1 MTAAPATSIP
11 LRLNRTAVVL
21 STLATAVV
29 VLSALGL
36 VLGPVRVPLVDT
48 IRVLLGAP
56 ASDPRWQVI
65 VHSMR
70 LPRVLTAIAAG
81 SGLGVA
87 GLQMQ
92 TLFRNTLADPYVLGV
107 SSGAGLGV
115 AVVVLAT
122 GSGFTAGLAGG
133 SRVGVAFAAAVG
145 AGAVL
150 AVVLSLARWVRSAAT
165 LLLIGV
171 MLGAA
176 STALVSV
183 LLVYADPQRV
193 QQYLLWGLGSF
204 AGTTWQDLRLLL
216 PAVAVGLVAAAL
228 TVRGLNALLL
238 GESYAR
244 TMGIDVRRARL
255 VTVVSASLVAGATTA
270 FCGPIAFLGLAVPH
284 LARLALGTSDHRA
297 VLPATVLMGAVAALV
312 CGIASQLP
320 GTDAVLPINSMTALI
335 GAPIVVLVLVRSFIP
350 LPDAALTIAATVQ
363 SALLAAALFA
373 IGASLRLER
382 LLRSG
387 PRALLAGALSWIAI
401 LALALA
407 AALLS

>member
-1 MTAAPATSIP
+1 MTATSAASIMV
-11 LRLNRTAVVL
+11 RLNRTTVVL
-21 STLATAVV
+21 TALAAAVL
-29 VLSALGL
+29 VLALLGL
-36 VLGPVRVPLVDT
+36 ALGPVRVPLLDT
-48 IRVLLGAP
+48 VQALVGAQ

-65 VHSMR
+65 VHGTR
-70 LPRVLTAIAAG
+70 APRVLTAIAAG
-81 SGLGVA
+81 AGLGVA

-115 AVVVLAT
+115 AVVVMAT

-133 SRVGVAFAAAVG
+133 GRAGVAIAAAAGAAAV
-145 AGAVL
+145 L
-150 AVVLSLARWVRSAAT
+150 AIVLSLARWVRSAAT

-216 PAVAVGLVAAAL
+216 PAVAVGLATAAL

-244 TMGIDVRRARL
+244 TMGIDVRRAR
-255 VTVVSASLVAGATTA
+255 VITVLSASLVAGATTA

-284 LARLALGTSDHRA
+284 LARLALGSSDHRA
-297 VLPATVLMGAVAALV
+297 VLPATMLMGAATALV
-312 CGIASQLP
+312 CSIASQFP
-320 GTDAVLPINSMTALI
+320 GTEAVLPINSMTALI
-335 GAPIVVLVLVRSFIP
+335 GAPIVVLVLVRNRHG
-350 LPDAALTIAATVQ
+350 VGMQ
-363 SALLAAALFA
+363 Q
-373 IGASLRLER
+373 
-382 LLRSG
+382 
-387 PRALLAGALSWIAI
+387 
-401 LALALA
+401 
-407 AALLS
+407 

>member
-1 MTAAPATSIP
+1 MTTVATTSIQ
-11 LRLNRTAVVL
+11 LRLNRTTVVL
-21 STLATAVV
+21 TTLAAAVV
-29 VLSALGL
+29 VLTMLGL
-36 VLGPVRVPLVDT
+36 ALGPVRVPLLDT
-48 IRVLLGAP
+48 ARVLVGAQP
-56 ASDPRWQVI
+56 SDSRWQVI

-81 SGLGVA
+81 AGLSVA

-115 AVVVLAT
+115 AVVVMAN
-122 GSGFTAGLAGG
+122 GSGASFTTGLAGSG
-133 SRVGVAFAAAVG
+133 RVGVAIVAAVG
-145 AGAVL
+145 AGTVL
-150 AVVLSLARWVRSAAT
+150 AIVLTLARWVRSAAT

-171 MLGAA
+171 MVGAA
-176 STALVSV
+176 TTAVVSV

-216 PAVAVGLVAAAL
+216 PVVALGLAAAAW
-228 TVRGLNALLL
+228 TVRALNALLL

-255 VTVVSASLVAGATTA
+255 STVVSASLVTGATTA

-297 VLPATVLMGAVAALV
+297 VLPATMLMGSAVALV
-312 CGIASQLP
+312 CGLASQMP
-320 GTDAVLPINSMTALI
+320 GSDAALPINSMTALI
-335 GAPIVVLVLVRSFIP
+335 GAPIVVLVLVRNRRG
-350 LPDAALTIAATVQ
+350 VGMQ
-363 SALLAAALFA
+363 
-373 IGASLRLER
+373 R
-382 LLRSG
+382 
-387 PRALLAGALSWIAI
+387 
-401 LALALA
+401 
-407 AALLS
+407 